1 METTTITL
9 TQAELRLLNQALRTR
24 MNHERDDDKY
34 IQFMRMKDKLNLI
47 TLI

>member
-1 METTTITL
+1 METTNITL
-9 TQAELRLLNQALRTR
+9 THAELRLLNQALRTR

-34 IQFMRMKDKLNLI
+34 FEFMRLKDKLNLI

>member
-1 METTTITL
+1 METTNITL

-34 IQFMRMKDKLNLI
+34 IEFMRLKDKLNLI